1 MPWNT
6 VSGSRTTNGEGFFPS
21 FYLSLVCF
29 PKQFEKTTNRTH
41 DIVECDVYV
50 HGGVVTLLDIP
61 SGGKKWLKSFKHLR
75 RGMAYNL

>member
-41 DIVECDVYV
+41 DIVECERITL
-50 HGGVVTLLDIP
+50 GGSELENQQTWHILWHKI
-61 SGGKKWLKSFKHLR
+61 S
-75 RGMAYNL
+75 Y

>member
-1 MPWNT
+1 MVNVLM
-6 VSGSRTTNGEGFFPS
+6 VSMFHML
-21 FYLSLVCF
+21 YV
-29 PKQFEKTTNRTH
+29 
-41 DIVECDVYV
+41 VYV